1 MKISRRIFCFCLIL
15 FLLSAGFCFAESE
28 PKHVNIIATHDIH
41 SHLAGFQYLRDG
53 EVVYEGGL
61 ARLSTLIKQQRE
73 KDPELLLVD
82 AGDFSMGTLYQ
93 ALYESH
99 ALELSLLSYMGYDAV
114 TFGNHEFDYG
124 SDGLANMLHAA
135 MESGYKTPALVE
147 CNIDFTACTGD
158 GELIRDAFADFGGS
172 DYTMIEKN
180 GVNIAVLG
188 VFGKS
193 SLEDT
198 PTSEVGFT
206 DQIEAVQRT
215 VAAIKAN
222 EDADMIVCISHSGT
236 DSDPDKSEDELL
248 AKAVP
253 ELDVIVSG
261 HTHTVLSE
269 PIIVG
274 ETCIVS
280 FGEYAENAGL
290 LSLTQKDNGR
300 WNPDTYEVKRLGTDI
315 EEDPDITAVL
325 EEYAALID
333 EEYLSRF
340 GYETDQVLA
349 VNNVKFATVD
359 DSYGLHEENNLG
371 EYIADAFMYA
381 VPEFTDGEIVPDVA
395 IAPAGVIRD
404 TMYLGDVTTA
414 DVFNMYSLGKGFD
427 GVVGYPLLAVYVTA
441 SELRTIAEIDASLS
455 DFLTY
460 ARLHTS
466 GLGFAFDPHRLIL
479 NKVNDLYIEKDGI
492 KQEPEKD
499 KLYCI
504 VSDLY
509 SARMLAAVK
518 SFSKGLIRIDLK
530 HADGSLVEDLADA
543 AITVDG
549 EELKA
554 WAAIADYTASFGGTI
569 PEEYAEPLGRKV
581 VDNSWNIGHLL
592 RNPSQYVWMILGLLL
607 IVALIIAFIVQVSK
621 QLIRRARR
629 TSGGSS
635 SRKKGSAASRR

>member
-1 MKISRRIFCFCLIL
+1 MKSFKRFFCFCLVL
-15 FLLSAGFCFAESE
+15 SLLSFGFCLGEGE
-28 PKHVNIIATHDIH
+28 PKHVSVIATHDIH
-41 SHLAGFQYLRDG
+41 SHLSGFQYLRDD
-53 EVVYEGGL
+53 EPVHEGGL
-61 ARLSTLIKQQRE
+61 ARLSTLIREQRE
-73 KDPELLLVD
+73 KDPDLLLLD

-135 MESGYKTPALVE
+135 MECGYPTPALVE
-147 CNIDFTACTGD
+147 CNIDFSVCTGD
-158 GELIRDAFADFGGS
+158 GGLIRDAFADAGGS
-172 DYTMIEKN
+172 DYAMIEKN

-198 PTSEVGFT
+198 PVCEVGFT

-215 VAAIKAN
+215 VAQIKAN
-222 EDADMIVCISHSGT
+222 ENADMIVCLSHSGT
-236 DSDPDKSEDELL
+236 DPDPDKSEDELL
-248 AKAVP
+248 AAAVP
-253 ELDVIVSG
+253 ELDLIISG
-261 HTHTVLSE
+261 HTHTVLTE
-269 PIIVG
+269 PKIVG
-274 ETCIVS
+274 NTYVVS

-290 LSLTQKDNGR
+290 LSLTQGPDGR
-300 WNPDTYEVKRLGTDI
+300 WSLDEYEVKRLGADI
-315 EEDPDITAVL
+315 EEDPDLVGVL
-325 EEYAALID
+325 NGYADLID
-333 EEYLSRF
+333 KEYLSRF
-340 GYETDQVLA
+340 GYTTDQVLA
-349 VNNVKFATVD
+349 VNDVKFATVD

-381 VPEFTDGEIVPDVA
+381 VPLFTDGEIIPDVT

-404 TMYLGDVTTA
+404 TLYPGDVTTA
-414 DVFNMYSLGKGFD
+414 DTFNMYSLGKGFD
-427 GVVGYPLLAVYVTA
+427 GVVGYPLLAVYVNA
-441 SELRTIAEIDASLS
+441 DELRTIAEIDASLS

-466 GLGFAFDPHRLIL
+466 GLNFTFNPHRTLL
-479 NKVNDLYIEKDGI
+479 NMVSDLYLEKDGERI
-492 KQEPEKD
+492 APEKG
-499 KLYCI
+499 KLYCV

-518 SFSKGLIRIDLK
+518 SFSYGLIRIELKDKNGDPIDDLP
-530 HADGSLVEDLADA
+530 DA
-543 AITVDG
+543 AITADG

-554 WAAIADYTASFGGTI
+554 WVAIADYTASHGGKI
-569 PEEYAEPLGRKV
+569 PEKYAQPLGRKV
-581 VDNSWNIGHLL
+581 VDSCWNLVHLL
-592 RNPSQYVWMILGLLL
+592 SHPSHYVWLILGILLL
-607 IVALIIAFIVQVSK
+607 LVVIILFIVQVSK
-621 QLIRRARR
+621 QLIRRARH